1 MPGDTIPWMM
11 TLPRFLLLALLTVTL
26 PRCLLPPSDARPI
39 PGLDGVLIVTA
50 TPLPP
55 PSPTPFAGTVV
66 TLTPGDGSVD
76 PEAEVIVGVTITDE
90 AGKPLEGVVTIIW
103 PEKGGRLDYG
113 PRSEIWVYLQA
124 SGPFGGPH
132 IFRVW
137 AEGYVAQEWYFG
149 GELSEDTAYR
159 LPVRLAREP

>member
-1 MPGDTIPWMM
+1 MIIVT
-11 TLPRFLLLALLTVTL
+11 RFLLLALLTVTL
-26 PRCLLPPSDARPI
+26 PRCLLPSSDARPI
-39 PGLDGVLIVTA
+39 PGMEDMLIVTA

-66 TLTPGDGSVD
+66 TLTPGDAPVD

-90 AGKPLEGVVTIIW
+90 AGNPLEGVVTVIW
-103 PEKGGRLDYG
+103 PERGGSLDYG
-113 PRSEIWVYLQA
+113 PRSDIWVYLQA

-137 AEGYVAQEWYFG
+137 AEGYLPQEWYFA

-159 LPVRLAREP
+159 LPVQLARER